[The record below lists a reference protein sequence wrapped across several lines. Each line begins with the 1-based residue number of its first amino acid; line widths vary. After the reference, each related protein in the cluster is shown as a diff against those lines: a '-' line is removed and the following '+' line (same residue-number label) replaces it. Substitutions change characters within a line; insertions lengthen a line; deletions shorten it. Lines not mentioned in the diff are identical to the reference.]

1 MASLSIGVRPQ
12 PFQGC
17 PPRVPVPGL
26 SWGRDGLG
34 RAEPCRKQA
43 AQDPRAL
50 LPQTCM
56 RPSSV
61 PGKSRAPGTRRGP
74 GRDELPSV
82 SGKGGRDRPRGTDS
96 SGAVNRRRPRACP
109 ELLPTG
115 CRAEASL
122 RPPSAWGPQAGAES
136 KAAEK
141 AAQRSGGRSG
151 LEMGPGRYHQGAG
164 R

>member
-17 PPRVPVPGL
+17 PPV
-26 SWGRDGLG
+26 S
-34 RAEPCRKQA
+34 PCRGSA
-43 AQDPRAL
+43 GAGTASDAPNPAGSRRL
-50 LPQTCM
+50 RT
-56 RPSSV
+56 
-61 PGKSRAPGTRRGP
+61 PGPFYDRRVCAPPPCRVKSRAPGTRRGP

-82 SGKGGRDRPRGTDS
+82 SGKGGRDRPRGTDG
-96 SGAVNRRRPRACP
+96 SGAVNRRCPRACP